1 MKSIRCENCSAQDL
15 VEENGVV
22 TCTYCRSRFIVQA
35 SDLSPSK
42 AVIEISADVAALLQ
56 KCQHDPVNRRR
67 YANLILDL
75 DPTNVD
81 ALAYLR

>member
-1 MKSIRCENCSAQDL
+1 MKSIRCQNCSAQDL
-15 VEENGVV
+15 IEENGVV

-35 SDLSPSK
+35 SDLPPTK

-56 KCQHDPVNRRR
+56 KCQQDPVNRRR
-67 YANLILDL
+67 YANLILDI
-75 DPTNVD
+75 DPNNVD